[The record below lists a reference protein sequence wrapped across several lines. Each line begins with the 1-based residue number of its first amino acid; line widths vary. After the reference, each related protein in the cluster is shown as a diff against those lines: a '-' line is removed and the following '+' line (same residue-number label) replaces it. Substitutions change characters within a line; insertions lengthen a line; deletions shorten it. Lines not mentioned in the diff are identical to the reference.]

1 MSADVR
7 NLDGSELKGPGS
19 GKTDTDMEPRRSN
32 LGRGLSA
39 LFGEDN
45 ADYGDLDR
53 VRAAKDVPIEQLH
66 PNPKQPRSLFDDAA
80 IKGLS
85 DSIAQNG
92 VLQPILVR
100 RHPERASEFEIV
112 AGERRWRAAQMA
124 KLHQVPVVIREL
136 DDGQALELALVENL
150 QREDLSPI
158 EEAEAYQRLI
168 DQFEHSQE
176 ALGRVVGKSRS
187 HVANTLRLL
196 GLPDPVK
203 ALIHEGKLSAGHARP
218 LIGLDEAAALAEQV
232 VAKDLS
238 VRDTE
243 ALIRVR
249 KGVQGVEGAKPA
261 KPREPK
267 PAVHKDA
274 DTIAL
279 ERDLSELLGL
289 KVSIDIQGRHG
300 GGCLSIHY
308 RTLEQLDD
316 VLQRLNQ
323 SAGSD

>member
-1 MSADVR
+1 MSAEVHDF
-7 NLDGSELKGPGS
+7 KGPDS
-19 GKTDTDMEPRRSN
+19 GKTDMESSRSN

-45 ADYGDLDR
+45 DDYSDLDR
-53 VRAAKDVPIEQLH
+53 VRASKDVPIEQIH
-66 PNPKQPRSLFDDAA
+66 PNPRQPRTLFDDEA
-80 IKGLS
+80 IKTLS
-85 DSIAQNG
+85 ESIAQNG

-100 RHPERASEFEIV
+100 RHPEKASEYEIV
-112 AGERRWRAAQMA
+112 AGERRWRAAQRA
-124 KLHQVPVVIREL
+124 KLHQVPVVIREI
-136 DDGQALELALVENL
+136 DEGQALELALVENL

-158 EEAEAYQRLI
+158 EEAEAYKRLME
-168 DQFEHSQE
+168 QFSHGQD
-176 ALGRVVGKSRS
+176 ALGRIVGKSRS

-196 GLPDPVK
+196 GLPEGVK
-203 ALIHEGKLSAGHARP
+203 ALINEGKLSAGHARP
-218 LIGLDEAAALAEQV
+218 LIGLDDAESLAEQI

-249 KGVQGVEGAKPA
+249 KGVEKASPGTAKAGAA
-261 KPREPK
+261 AAE
-267 PAVHKDA
+267 PAVQKDA
-274 DTIAL
+274 DTLAL

-289 KVSIDIQGRHG
+289 RVSIEIQGRHG

-308 RTLEQLDD
+308 KTLEQLDD

-323 SAGSD
+323 GGHGD